1 MEAPQSAP
9 GVLGRE
15 TPVDAAPRSVPP
27 GSAAVTQAQAELSEW
42 PDICDYH
49 WTNVPDND
57 RGAIMTPRT
66 PEEAPDCVNSI
77 VFDQVELTHHWTLQP
92 PLPDYRNIHRSIS
105 HMLLVRLQSQR
116 GVRREFP
123 AARLP

>member
-1 MEAPQSAP
+1 MTGMEALQSAP

-27 GSAAVTQAQAELSEW
+27 GSARVEDPCQAALVPVAQAQAGLSEW

-49 WTNVPDND
+49 WTNVPNND

-77 VFDQVELTHHWTLQP
+77 V
-92 PLPDYRNIHRSIS
+92 
-105 HMLLVRLQSQR
+105 
-116 GVRREFP
+116 
-123 AARLP
+123 